1 MENTMN
7 MNTATENGGRTF
19 EIPAC
24 NLAALEKKLTRVRN
38 KCARYGCEFTYEKTG
53 ETVREVKD
61 DDGKKYTVRYITLRT
76 SGHAIIN
83 GWQFV
88 ASVEHTEKGN
98 IINRVED
105 IEIPSRYY
113 CGDPYCEHCR
123 TRRARK
129 DTYIVRNLETG
140 DFKQVGKTCLYDYT
154 HGLNA
159 EFIAAFEQ
167 YFKELENMSESL
179 SLERSTRYLD
189 VREYLAYSAET
200 IRTYGYLKSDCPP
213 SMKCTRDR
221 VTEFYGLDHGWYNGK
236 FDEPVRE
243 KIRRDMEK
251 VDFQIDRPCNA
262 EKVTAAVDWISAQ
275 EDRGNYIHNLKVACG
290 LKFAEVGNAGIL
302 CSLFAAY
309 DRELERL
316 AEKAAREARL
326 AAQREAEKVSEYVGE
341 IGKRIEFKPV
351 YARVVTSWE
360 NTFSPYGGTTYV
372 WKIKD
377 GDGNVY
383 TWKTSNEFRED
394 RDGETV
400 LPETIK
406 GTVKAHTE
414 YRDVKQTE
422 LTRCKLNY

>member
-1 MENTMN
+1 MEN
-7 MNTATENGGRTF
+7 MNTQNTVAETVREYA
-19 EIPAC
+19 IPEC
-24 NLAALEKKLTRVRN
+24 NMDSLQRKLTRVRN
-38 KCARYGCEFTYEKTG
+38 KCARYGCEFQYAEMG
-53 ETVREVKD
+53 EEFREITD
-61 DDGKKYTVRYITLRT
+61 DDGKKMTVRYVKIRT
-76 SGHAIIN
+76 SGHALID
-83 GWQFV
+83 GWQYI
-88 ASVEHTEKGN
+88 ATVEHTENGN
-98 IINRVED
+98 IFHTAADV
-105 IEIPSRYY
+105 EIPSRYY
-113 CGDPYCEHCR
+113 CSDPYCEHCQTNRRR
-123 TRRARK
+123 TE
-129 DTYIVRNLETG
+129 TYIIMETETG
-140 DFKQVGKTCLYDYT
+140 AFKQVGKNCLYDYT

-189 VREYLAYSAET
+189 VREFLAYSAET

-251 VDFQIDRPCNA
+251 VNFQIDRPCNA

-290 LKFAEVGNAGIL
+290 LTFAEVGNAGIL

-360 NTFSPYGGTTYV
+360 NTFSPYGGVTYI

>member
-1 MENTMN
+1 MENMMN

-159 EFIAAFEQ
+159 EFIAATEQ
-167 YFKELENMSESL
+167 WFHDLEDAQNYRGGGYA
-179 SLERSTRYLD
+179 ERMLDTR
-189 VREYLAYSAET
+189 EFLAYCAET
-200 IRTYGYLKSDCPP
+200 IARFGYVRTQDAGES
-213 SMKCTRDR
+213 TRDR
-221 VTEFYGLDHGWYNGK
+221 ATSYYGVEHGWYSGLYAK
-236 FDEPVRE
+236 EIRE
-243 KIRRDMEK
+243 ELTREMEK
-251 VDFQIDRPCNA
+251 VGFNAHRPQNA
-262 EKVTAAVDWISAQ
+262 EKVTAALDWLSRQ
-275 EDRGNYIHNLKVACG
+275 DVSGNYMHNLTVATA
-290 LKFAEVGNAGIL
+290 LEFTIISNAGIL
-302 CSLFAAY
+302 CSLFPTY
-309 DRELERL
+309 DRELEREAERAEREREL
-316 AEKAAREARL
+316 ARKAEM
-326 AAQREAEKVSEYVGE
+326 EKVSDWQGE
-341 IGKRIEFKPV
+341 VGKRVEFKPV
-351 YARVVTSWE
+351 EARIVTSWV
-360 NTFSPYGGTTYV
+360 NSFNPYGGMVYI

-377 GDGNVY
+377 GDGNIY
-383 TWKTSNEFRED
+383 TWKTSNVFRENN
-394 RDGETV
+394 DGEVV

-406 GTVKAHTE
+406 GTVKEHKT
-414 YRDVKQTE
+414 YREVKQTE